1 MGGSSSPTTAES
13 TPSSPST
20 TPETSSSFSEDPAQS
35 TSTIV
40 TSTSTRFESTESD
53 TSSAGPM
60 GTSSAGPMST
70 SSAGPISSTETS
82 AASSISTT
90 QGDSGSSSSTTA
102 SQIEA
107 LVEAIN
113 AGENAIA
120 AMQAALAVLNQLLE
134 QLQLGQGRAKTYS
147 SVSCQHLVQTAAQM
161 VSALPEDPVKVL
173 ALADALVEIS
183 EGLNLKSNPTC
194 SADQISYLLTQ
205 RDWFE
210 SQLDLN

>member
-60 GTSSAGPMST
+60 ST

-82 AASSISTT
+82 AESSITTT
-90 QGDSGSSSSTTA
+90 QEDSGSASSTTA

-134 QLQLGQGRAKTYS
+134 QLQLGQRRAKTYS
-147 SVSCQHLVQTAAQM
+147 SVSCQHLVETVAQM

>member
-1 MGGSSSPTTAES
+1 MG
-13 TPSSPST
+13 
-20 TPETSSSFSEDPAQS
+20 
-35 TSTIV
+35 
-40 TSTSTRFESTESD
+40 
-53 TSSAGPM
+53 
-60 GTSSAGPMST
+60 
-70 SSAGPISSTETS
+70 
-82 AASSISTT
+82 TT

-102 SQIEA
+102 SPIEG

-120 AMQAALAVLNQLLE
+120 AMEAALAVLNQLLE
-134 QLQLGQGRAKTYS
+134 QLQLGQRRAKTYS
-147 SVSCQHLVQTAAQM
+147 SVSCQHLVETVAQM

-205 RDWFE
+205 RDWLE
-210 SQLDLN
+210 SQLLLN